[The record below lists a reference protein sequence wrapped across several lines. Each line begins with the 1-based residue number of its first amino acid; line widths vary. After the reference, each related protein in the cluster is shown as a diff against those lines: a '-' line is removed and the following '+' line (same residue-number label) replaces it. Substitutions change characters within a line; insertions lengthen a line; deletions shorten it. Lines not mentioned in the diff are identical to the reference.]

1 MYIKMNLKIKTN
13 SIKLLIYILSFL
25 SCTGSLFAQAAK
37 PTIMVV
43 PSIDWCNAYGFV
55 REESNQGEKVYVPLW
70 EKALMSTPD
79 LNTVIA
85 KIGSEMSK
93 DDFPLQSLNQ
103 TLRDIRQ
110 TRLES
115 TVRGTIGQNEID
127 QVRNIAKADIEMHL
141 YWKIERQGP
150 RSRISDFRIVGI
162 DTYTNKE
169 IASIDGSG
177 QWVSN
182 SSASEADLL
191 REAVLAKM
199 DGFKGALMNHFKD
212 MFENGREITLTVTT
226 SSEWGKNLSTENYGD
241 DELSYLISD
250 WVAENSVKGRAGSK
264 SSSSSTISFKGLR
277 IPLFTENNQQM
288 DAKEY
293 ARGLRNYL
301 RSIGIPSSEIEV
313 DGVGLGRVIVIL
325 GPKQ

>member
-1 MYIKMNLKIKTN
+1 M
-13 SIKLLIYILSFL
+13 
-25 SCTGSLFAQAAK
+25 
-37 PTIMVV
+37 
-43 PSIDWCNAYGFV
+43 
-55 REESNQGEKVYVPLW
+55 
-70 EKALMSTPD
+70 
-79 LNTVIA
+79 
-85 KIGSEMSK
+85 
-93 DDFPLQSLNQ
+93 QSLNQ

-127 QVRNIAKADIEMHL
+127 QVRNTAKADIEMHL

-277 IPLFTENNQQM
+277 IPLFNENNQQM